1 MRFRYGLAASAVA
14 LLLMSSGAT
23 ANEKGNPSR
32 PPNVLI
38 FLLDD
43 TGFGQLGAFG
53 GSINT
58 PNIDRVAGMGLRYT
72 NFHTTALCSP
82 TRAALLT
89 GRNHHS
95 VGAGVIAEL
104 STDDPGYTSH
114 FPKDKLPIVEV
125 FREGGY
131 ATAAFGKWHN
141 TPPDQLGNHPVHDQW
156 PTDVGFERF
165 YGFLGGDSSQ
175 FEPTVWDDT
184 RPIEPHVGNP
194 NYHFGNDMTDKTLA
208 WLRTRESQGGREP
221 FFVWYAPGAMHA
233 PHHPSP
239 EYADKYRGQ
248 FALGWD
254 RLREQTFA
262 RQKAMGLVPQDAE
275 LPPRPD
281 EIPAW
286 DSLSADEKRVYERM
300 QEIFAGYLEQT
311 DAQFG
316 RVLSEL
322 ERTGE
327 LDNTIVI
334 VTSDNGASGEGGLAG
349 SFNELLFF
357 NGVHD
362 DLANVLARI
371 DELGTKTSYNHY
383 PAGWALAGN
392 TPFRYWKQT
401 AHEGG
406 VHDPLVIAWPAKIAG
421 GGQVRGQFTHANDVM
436 PTLLELAGLRMPAEI
451 HGIPQKPM
459 EGASFVASLADAMAP
474 APKSVQYFEMLA
486 NRGVWQDGWKA
497 VTFHGRFPWDSTGSN
512 PNYDADVW
520 ELYHLA
526 QDPAEAR
533 NLAAAYP
540 EKLSELKALFHQEA
554 LKFNV
559 YPLDDTTGARMVAT
573 AAALTAGITN
583 FEFQQGDVR
592 ISEPSSPPVKNRSH
606 VIEAE
611 LTVPDGGADG
621 VLVAC
626 GGRFGGYAL
635 FVHYVHNYMA
645 LQKYEIVASEQ
656 LPRGSVDVRF
666 EFMRTGDNQ
675 GRGKLYVNG
684 NEVAT
689 GDIEKTV
696 PRAYGIVDTFDV
708 GMDTGSPVTDQYAV
722 PNAYRGRIERLE
734 VIMADGPTADE
745 AM

>member
-1 MRFRYGLAASAVA
+1 
-14 LLLMSSGAT
+14 
-23 ANEKGNPSR
+23 
-32 PPNVLI
+32 
-38 FLLDD
+38 
-43 TGFGQLGAFG
+43 
-53 GSINT
+53 
-58 PNIDRVAGMGLRYT
+58 
-72 NFHTTALCSP
+72 
-82 TRAALLT
+82 
-89 GRNHHS
+89 
-95 VGAGVIAEL
+95 
-104 STDDPGYTSH
+104 
-114 FPKDKLPIVEV
+114 
-125 FREGGY
+125 
-131 ATAAFGKWHN
+131 
-141 TPPDQLGNHPVHDQW
+141 
-156 PTDVGFERF
+156 
-165 YGFLGGDSSQ
+165 
-175 FEPTVWDDT
+175 
-184 RPIEPHVGNP
+184 
-194 NYHFGNDMTDKTLA
+194 
-208 WLRTRESQGGREP
+208 
-221 FFVWYAPGAMHA
+221 
-233 PHHPSP
+233 
-239 EYADKYRGQ
+239 
-248 FALGWD
+248 
-254 RLREQTFA
+254 
-262 RQKAMGLVPQDAE
+262 
-275 LPPRPD
+275 
-281 EIPAW
+281 
-286 DSLSADEKRVYERM
+286 
-300 QEIFAGYLEQT
+300 
-311 DAQFG
+311 
-316 RVLSEL
+316 
-322 ERTGE
+322 
-327 LDNTIVI
+327 
-334 VTSDNGASGEGGLAG
+334 
-349 SFNELLFF
+349 
-357 NGVHD
+357 
-362 DLANVLARI
+362 
-371 DELGTKTSYNHY
+371 
-383 PAGWALAGN
+383 
-392 TPFRYWKQT
+392 
-401 AHEGG
+401 
-406 VHDPLVIAWPAKIAG
+406 
-421 GGQVRGQFTHANDVM
+421 
-436 PTLLELAGLRMPAEI
+436 
-451 HGIPQKPM
+451 M

-635 FVHYVHNYMA
+635 FVENGRLHYVHNYMA